1 MVILRADA
9 MDFVSRSAAQ
19 TRRLGMRLGAMLK
32 PGDVVALEGDLGSG
46 KTTFV
51 QGIATGWGST
61 DAVSS
66 PTFVIVNV
74 YRRGDGSLL
83 YHMDAYRLSGAA
95 EALDLDLDSMIEEA
109 PLVIEW
115 ADRIAEAL
123 PDERL
128 TVRFEWLD
136 AYQRA
141 LHFEPHAERARVL
154 VRRLRQAILRG
165 L

>member
-51 QGIATGWGST
+51 QGIAAGWGST
-61 DAVSS
+61 DPVSS

-74 YRRGDGSLL
+74 YRRGDGRVL

-95 EALDLDLDSMIEEA
+95 EALDLDLDSMLEEA

-123 PDERL
+123 PEERL

-141 LHFEPHAERARVL
+141 MHFEPRGERARVL
-154 VRRLRQAILRG
+154 VRHLRQAILRG
-165 L
+165 I